1 MYNKTRQVETEAFVM
16 NGSFDGGPLLSEATL
31 LDLGCIK
38 YELEGKFQPPNRFTD
53 AKSLVPL
60 LNKASRKTPPRIE
73 RKILGMQHLDFTLVY
88 SPADFI
94 SRNPSDTESSYLD
107 KVQMSLKKALSRW

>member
-1 MYNKTRQVETEAFVM
+1 MYNKTRQVETEVFLM
-16 NGSFDGGPLLSEATL
+16 NGSLDGAPLLSEATL

-38 YELEGKFQPPNRFTD
+38 YDFGGKFQPQNRYTD

-60 LNKASRKTPPRIE
+60 LNKASRKTLPKIE